1 MTAHLAAQHVV
12 AANNFLLPNATFI
25 AELVA
30 FIIILGIVARYI
42 MPRLQG
48 PLRERQAMIRK
59 QVEDSEEAKRRLGE
73 AERAYQNALTEART
87 EAAQIR
93 ENARA
98 EAQRTV
104 EDLRTQAQEESAR
117 IIARGEE
124 QLTSQRSAIVRELR
138 AEIGT
143 LAVELSEKI
152 VSQRLAEEGQV
163 SATVDAF
170 LSGLES
176 SDNASSSGKAGG

>member
-1 MTAHLAAQHVV
+1 MANHVV
-12 AANNFLLPNATFI
+12 AANNFLIPNATFI

-30 FIIILGIVARYI
+30 FLIILAIVGRYI
-42 MPRLQG
+42 LPRLQG
-48 PLRERQAMIRK
+48 PLRERQKLIAR
-59 QVEDSEEAKRRLGE
+59 QVEDSEEAKRHLAE

-117 IIARGEE
+117 IVARGEE
-124 QLTSQRSAIVRELR
+124 QLASQRSAIVRELR
-138 AEIGT
+138 TEIGT

-170 LSGLES
+170 LAGLES
-176 SDNASSSGKAGG
+176 SDTASGGAGA